1 MGERRQGMRERGV
14 VCPRVLVEEGAVGLE
29 GGRLRYVAEIGF

>member
-14 VCPRVLVEEGAVGLE
+14 VCPRVLVEGAVGLE